1 MSEFH
6 SEISTLS
13 PAPLWQ
19 FFDKICSIPHPSKHE
34 EALAQYI
41 INWATEQGFD
51 VRRDPTGNVFIKKPA
66 TPGME
71 NKKLQCFPCYLVYC
85 QNYLFSIA

>member
-41 INWATEQGFD
+41 VNWATEQGLD
-51 VRRDPTGNVFIKKPA
+51 VRRDP
-66 TPGME
+66 
-71 NKKLQCFPCYLVYC
+71 
-85 QNYLFSIA
+85 

>member
-6 SEISTLS
+6 SEISNLS

-34 EALAQYI
+34 AALAQYI
-41 INWATEQGFD
+41 VGWATEQGLD
-51 VRRDPTGNVFIKKPA
+51 VRRDPTESSSPFSASCPANESGDSCVDGHCAWYPGVEPKKD
-66 TPGME
+66 E
-71 NKKLQCFPCYLVYC
+71 
-85 QNYLFSIA
+85 